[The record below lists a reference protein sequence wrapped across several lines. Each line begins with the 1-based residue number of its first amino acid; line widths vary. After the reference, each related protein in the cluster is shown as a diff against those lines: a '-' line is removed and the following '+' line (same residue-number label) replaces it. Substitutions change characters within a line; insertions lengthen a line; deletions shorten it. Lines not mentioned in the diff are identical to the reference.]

1 MATTLDVKALLASRA
16 AGQTQRPSTAVAK
29 DDDLQYDLGLLSA
42 YDPAPVDGAALK
54 ADGDAALLRWARE
67 NMQLLSNRLYGLLAD
82 EQNKTL
88 IRLPAP
94 TTALPREK
102 PLPAPKPL
110 TRWEKFAKEKGIVKR
125 KRSKMVWDEAEQKWL
140 PRYGYG
146 RANNPKDTARD
157 WLVVAKPGDDGSV
170 DPFEEKADDRRKAHA
185 KQKKQEARNR
195 LEAAQ
200 AAGVLHAGYQGAG
213 RSKASKEDTA
223 KCISHALSA
232 AQTSTASVGRHDRV
246 VRNEPAQ
253 GKGKR
258 KSYASATDA
267 AHADADRE
275 RAARV
280 AQRLYP
286 EDGAKHA
293 SAIDGRVAAKHA
305 KLAEEKSNREAK
317 AKKDTPNRKWRAAPP
332 GAKTSASGGGKKG
345 KKGGGKK

>member
-1 MATTLDVKALLASRA
+1 MTTTLDVKALLASRA

-170 DPFEEKADDRRKAHA
+170 DPFEEKADDRA
-185 KQKKQEARNR
+185 
-195 LEAAQ
+195 
-200 AAGVLHAGYQGAG
+200 
-213 RSKASKEDTA
+213 T
-223 KCISHALSA
+223 
-232 AQTSTASVGRHDRV
+232 RV
-246 VRNEPAQ
+246 
-253 GKGKR
+253 
-258 KSYASATDA
+258 ASATA
-267 AHADADRE
+267 AISPSTNAIA
-275 RAARV
+275 RAFTSG
-280 AQRLYP
+280 RL
-286 EDGAKHA
+286 
-293 SAIDGRVAAKHA
+293 
-305 KLAEEKSNREAK
+305 
-317 AKKDTPNRKWRAAPP
+317 T
-332 GAKTSASGGGKKG
+332 
-345 KKGGGKK
+345 

>member
-1 MATTLDVKALLASRA
+1 
-16 AGQTQRPSTAVAK
+16 
-29 DDDLQYDLGLLSA
+29 
-42 YDPAPVDGAALK
+42 
-54 ADGDAALLRWARE
+54 
-67 NMQLLSNRLYGLLAD
+67 
-82 EQNKTL
+82 
-88 IRLPAP
+88 
-94 TTALPREK
+94 
-102 PLPAPKPL
+102 
-110 TRWEKFAKEKGIVKR
+110 
-125 KRSKMVWDEAEQKWL
+125 MVWDEAEQKWL

-170 DPFEEKADDRRKAHA
+170 DPFEEKADDRRKAQA

>member
-1 MATTLDVKALLASRA
+1 MA
-16 AGQTQRPSTAVAK
+16 
-29 DDDLQYDLGLLSA
+29 
-42 YDPAPVDGAALK
+42 
-54 ADGDAALLRWARE
+54 
-67 NMQLLSNRLYGLLAD
+67 
-82 EQNKTL
+82 
-88 IRLPAP
+88 
-94 TTALPREK
+94 
-102 PLPAPKPL
+102 
-110 TRWEKFAKEKGIVKR
+110 
-125 KRSKMVWDEAEQKWL
+125 RS
-140 PRYGYG
+140 
-146 RANNPKDTARD
+146 
-157 WLVVAKPGDDGSV
+157 
-170 DPFEEKADDRRKAHA
+170 F
-185 KQKKQEARNR
+185 
-195 LEAAQ
+195 
-200 AAGVLHAGYQGAG
+200 
-213 RSKASKEDTA
+213 
-223 KCISHALSA
+223 
-232 AQTSTASVGRHDRV
+232 SVGRHDRV